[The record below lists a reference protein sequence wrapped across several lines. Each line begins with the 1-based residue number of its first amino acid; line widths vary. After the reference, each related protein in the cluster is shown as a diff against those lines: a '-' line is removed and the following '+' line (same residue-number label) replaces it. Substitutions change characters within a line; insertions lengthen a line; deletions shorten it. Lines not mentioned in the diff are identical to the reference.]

1 MRKSLIAGALLAFLG
16 ASQPASAEVIE
27 FDYGGGGCT
36 GGSTTC
42 IGLQSFD
49 WLQGNSLVIVDADSG
64 TATIVY
70 QANLNSAVKAGAD
83 ILNGTDGNYF
93 TAVAE
98 FTVTLGANN
107 QFTVNPGGTFSIY
120 HDDEEANDLAGT
132 GFNDG
137 TEILRGTATG
147 GNGTF
152 SFTDAAP
159 VDLDQ
164 YDSGTPPI
172 NNYPGYFTLSG
183 SGGSDINLD
192 VTLVN
197 SAFFS
202 NLSTDSSLAFTN
214 TSLIDPFRQIDPA
227 AEFWNGQDGVTSI
240 CGGVTPCVN
249 GTTDRILTQADANT
263 SFTVGEETVVPEPAS
278 LLLLGSGLIGGA
290 YARRRQARNAKK

>member
-1 MRKSLIAGALLAFLG
+1 
-16 ASQPASAEVIE
+16 
-27 FDYGGGGCT
+27 
-36 GGSTTC
+36 
-42 IGLQSFD
+42 LQSFD
-49 WLQGNSLVIVDADSG
+49 WLQGNSLVIVNNNG

-83 ILNGTDGNYF
+83 VLNGTGNNYF

-98 FTVTLGANN
+98 FTVTLGPSNT
-107 QFTVNPGGTFSIY
+107 FTVNPGGTFSIY

-137 TEILRGTATG
+137 TLILSGTAID

-152 SFTDAAP
+152 AFTTTAP

-164 YDSGTPPI
+164 YDSGVGPI
-172 NNYPGYFTLSG
+172 NNYPGYLTLSG

-227 AEFWNGQDGVTSI
+227 AAFWNGQGGVTSI
-240 CGGVTPCVN
+240 CGGLTPCIN
-249 GTTDRILTQADANT
+249 GTTNRILTQADANT
-263 SFTVGEETVVPEPAS
+263 SFTVGDTPEVPEPAS